1 MNELL
6 SSSSIFLASIR
17 ANLNLPCVLINALF
31 NLCST
36 SVLML
41 QSLGELIRNGY
52 TYLFIKR
59 TMVGNSC
66 LVTCLR
72 NCLTEVILSPVITW
86 LLRIFSASAFCLIF
100 SGDKV
105 FSLLSGGVSFL
116 KSYLEEKNLRRC
128 MQWLCRKVHS
138 LLGYYMLVRNY
149 LQSLEYASL
158 FF

>member
-1 MNELL
+1 MLNELR
-6 SSSSIFLASIR
+6 SSSSMFLASIR
-17 ANLNLPCVLINALF
+17 ASLNLPCVLMRALF

-41 QSLGELIRNGY
+41 QSLRQIIRYGS

-59 TMVGNSC
+59 AMVGNSC

-72 NCLTEVILSPVITW
+72 NYLTEVILSPVITW

-116 KSYLEEKNLRRC
+116 KSYSEV
-128 MQWLCRKVHS
+128 KV
-138 LLGYYMLVRNY
+138 LTKMYVM
-149 LQSLEYASL
+149 A
-158 FF
+158 

>member
-1 MNELL
+1 MLNELR
-6 SSSSIFLASIR
+6 SSSSMFLASIR
-17 ANLNLPCVLINALF
+17 ASLNLPCVLMRARF

-41 QSLGELIRNGY
+41 QSLRQIIRYGS

-59 TMVGNSC
+59 AMVGNSC

-72 NCLTEVILSPVITW
+72 NYLTEVILSPVITW

-116 KSYLEEKNLRRC
+116 KSYSEV
-128 MQWLCRKVHS
+128 KV
-138 LLGYYMLVRNY
+138 LTKMYVM
-149 LQSLEYASL
+149 A
-158 FF
+158 

>member
-1 MNELL
+1 MLNELR

-17 ANLNLPCVLINALF
+17 ASLNLPCVFIRALF

-41 QSLGELIRNGY
+41 QSLSQIMRFGF

-59 TMVGNSC
+59 AMVGNSC

-72 NCLTEVILSPVITW
+72 NYLTEVILSPVITW

-105 FSLLSGGVSFL
+105 LSLLSGGVSFL
-116 KSYLEEKNLRRC
+116 EKLLRR
-128 MQWLCRKVHS
+128 KV
-138 LLGYYMLVRNY
+138 LTKMYVM
-149 LQSLEYASL
+149 AW
-158 FF
+158 